1 MRTSATPVQ
10 ELRDTIL
17 SFIAA
22 MNAQDAERV
31 LEHLTDAALWRQPD
45 GVVAEGK
52 EAIRDVLQELWLSTD
67 DMHIPV
73 DDIDLLVSPD
83 GRTAATFWRAT
94 MTMTG
99 YHMGFAPTGRR
110 AAFRG
115 VCLYRM
121 AGPRIAEHTLI
132 YDQLDVSQQLGLLP
146 TPTSRSFRL
155 MAAGHRMA
163 RRLQRA

>member
-1 MRTSATPVQ
+1 MHTSATPVR
-10 ELRDTIL
+10 ELRDSIL

-31 LEHLTDAALWRQPD
+31 LAHLTDAAVWRQPD

-52 EAIRDVLQELWLSTD
+52 EAIRDVLEELWLSTD
-67 DMHIPV
+67 DMQIPV
-73 DDIDLLVSPD
+73 DDVELLVSPD
-83 GRTAATFWRAT
+83 GGTVATLWRAT

-110 AAFRG
+110 AVFRG
-115 VCLYRM
+115 VCICRM
-121 AGPRIAEHTLI
+121 AGSRIAEHTLV

-146 TPTSRSFRL
+146 APTSRSFRF
-155 MAAGHRMA
+155 MAAGQRMA
-163 RRLQRA
+163 RRLRRG